1 MAIST
6 IWSHLTAIY
15 YNRIF
20 VMTIMW
26 PFAVSWVWILSAA
39 TPSSTVSIFMALILP
54 QVRKRA
60 KGSKESNPGLWWR
73 AVNSL
78 ALFNEPSWLK
88 PCVKIT
94 GISSVCSTWAASHI
108 LWSHTNIQPCISLEI
123 LLTYTND
130 VFAPTQ
136 ALPSSGGKSCLSETI
151 GCGPF
156 ESKPK

>member
-6 IWSHLTAIY
+6 IWSHFTAIY

-108 LWSHTNIQPCISLEI
+108 LWSHTSLYSHVSAWKYFWHT
-123 LLTYTND
+123 LMMFLH
-130 VFAPTQ
+130 PPRHCQ
-136 ALPSSGGKSCLSETI
+136 ALGGRVAYQR
-151 GCGPF
+151 P
-156 ESKPK
+156 